1 MTTVRG
7 GQHRTFELAKQQLDH
22 LKNWYKQLYSK
33 APPSSTNWVLKD
45 HNKIVKDI
53 IEKKD
58 KPYADNS
65 KKSFYSSLAKVILIL
80 KGNNLDDPLYLKYS
94 NISTELGKKVQTVL
108 DNQELTENQKKVWIS
123 FSQLEELVQK
133 AYDKIDEGSIENMY
147 KGLIASLYFYHPPV
161 RVDYGAVKILKTKK
175 VPKDKKNYMIKED
188 GKYVV
193 YLRDYKMAWKNGVA
207 KVKFSTDLTKVI
219 DDTLDFLPRK
229 YLLTPAND
237 VNKPLGDSQL
247 QKAITN
253 IFGFGVDILR
263 KIYGSHFFKKY
274 GGNKIKVSKLA
285 EQMLHDPATFYQYYL
300 KFVPGDIG
308 YIGDDEV
315 AEENM
320 RPNVAESS
328 RMAQER
334 QTTTP
339 RTTAKHISTQTAPVS
354 RTIETQTDKERL
366 LGDAPFTPV
375 AYSRE
380 YKKAHPEKAKADN
393 RKYFEKHRE
402 EVLRA
407 KLVRNLNTGMTS
419 TPTQTSI
426 TKYRLRKVGAVWV

>member
-1 MTTVRG
+1 MSSVRG

-22 LKNWYKQLYSK
+22 LRSWSKQLYNK
-33 APPSSTNWVLKD
+33 APPASTNWVLKD
-45 HNKIVKDI
+45 HGKIVKDI
-53 IEKKD
+53 IEKTT

-65 KKSFYSSLAKVILIL
+65 KKSFYSTLAKVILLL

-94 NISTELGKKVQTVL
+94 NISTDLGKKVQTVL

-133 AYDKIDEGSIENMY
+133 AYDNIDEGSVENMY

-161 RVDYGAVKILKTKK
+161 RVDYGDVKIIKTKK
-175 VPKDKKNYMIKED
+175 LPKGKVNFMVKED

-193 YLRDYKMAWKNGVA
+193 HLRNYKMYWKNGEA
-207 KVKFSTDLTKVI
+207 KVKFSEDLTKVV

-229 YLLTPAND
+229 YLLTSTVN

-247 QKAITN
+247 QRSITN

-263 KIYGSHFFKKY
+263 KIYGSHFFKKF

-308 YIGDDEV
+308 YIGDDEGG
-315 AEENM
+315 EENM

-328 RMAQER
+328 RMAQQRATE
-334 QTTTP
+334 T
-339 RTTAKHISTQTAPVS
+339 
-354 RTIETQTDKERL
+354 RTIETQTPPASRTIQTQTDKDRL
-366 LGDAPFTPV
+366 LGDEPFTPV
-375 AYSRE
+375 AYTKA
-380 YKKAHPEKAKADN
+380 YKLAHPEKTRTDN
-393 RKYFEKHRE
+393 RKYFEKHKKE
-402 EVLRA
+402 LLRA
-407 KLVRNLNTGMTS
+407 KIIRNLNRGHTT
-419 TPTQTSI
+419 TPTSDSI
-426 TKYRLRKVGAVWV
+426 ATYRLRKVGGQWV